1 MDKRTKAIVVLVG
14 ALVVG
19 AVASRVVKHEAAILG
34 FSVAEVGLL
43 GLAIGGV
50 VARAIPGQ

>member
-14 ALVVG
+14 AFVVG